1 MLLNLVSCLWR
12 TKLNKC
18 VLKAVCLAF
27 SCHSLS
33 LADEYDGGLSLRQTD
48 NPQKA
53 ISAGFLCAEFG
64 GVQSVRDAEE

>member
-1 MLLNLVSCLWR
+1 
-12 TKLNKC
+12 
-18 VLKAVCLAF
+18 
-27 SCHSLS
+27 LS
-33 LADEYDGGLSLRQTD
+33 VITNINGGLSLRQTD